1 LPEGAR
7 RLAAIMFTDLVGYSS
22 ITSLDEGRAL
32 KMLEDHRSLLQPIF
46 EKHQGTVVKTM
57 GDGFLVEFASAV
69 EAVNCAVQ
77 AQSEI
82 RQVNRQRRENERVL
96 ARIGIHVGDIVH
108 SSGDI
113 LGDAVNVA
121 ARLQPLATA
130 GGICVTRQ
138 VVDQVQGRVH
148 YKLNRLG
155 VRELKNIRHP
165 VELFTV
171 EVPKGLPESE
181 ESALDPRRIA
191 ILPFANLSADPN
203 DKYFT
208 DGMTEELISTVS
220 RIGELS
226 VISRT
231 SVMRYRDTV
240 MPVGD
245 IGRELSAGSLLE
257 GSVRKAGN
265 KVRITTQ
272 LIDAKNDK
280 HLWAQSYDRELT
292 DIFAIQG
299 DIAEQVAGALKVK
312 LLSKEKEALERKPT
326 GSPESYSLYLKGRYF
341 WNERTRE
348 SLKKAIRYFEEAVR
362 LDPNFALSYSGLADC
377 YLIMEDRGWIPHA
390 EAGPLTRGYT
400 EKALELDRNLAEA
413 HASLGLVL
421 GEQWDFARAEKE
433 LKRAIALKPNYATA
447 YHWYSNLLGNMGR
460 LEEALEFERHAL
472 ELDPYSSAF
481 SQGIGIR
488 LLEMGRNREA
498 IDQFEKALETDPNF
512 TSIHFWK
519 AWAHGQVGD
528 LDRAIEDAKKAA
540 EAEGGSI
547 ILATVGLAS
556 IYARA
561 GKREEAVK
569 LFEEIQSGKSGG
581 YIPPTYVALAK
592 FGLGEHDEAL
602 RWLERAY
609 QEHDG
614 FLLYFKEFPWWA
626 EYRTDPRWLEIERKM
641 GLSKR

>member
-1 LPEGAR
+1 
-7 RLAAIMFTDLVGYSS
+7 
-22 ITSLDEGRAL
+22 
-32 KMLEDHRSLLQPIF
+32 
-46 EKHQGTVVKTM
+46 M
-57 GDGFLVEFASAV
+57 GDGFLVEFASVV

-77 AQSEI
+77 AQDEM
-82 RQVNRQRRENERVL
+82 RQVNERRSENERVH
-96 ARIGIHVGDIVH
+96 ARIGIHVGDVVH
-108 SSGDI
+108 SGGDI

-138 VVDQVQGRVH
+138 VIDQVQGRVQ
-148 YKLNRLG
+148 YKMNRLG

-165 VELFTV
+165 VELYTV
-171 EVPKGLPESE
+171 EVPKGLTESE
-181 ESALDPRRIA
+181 ELALDPRRIA

-203 DKYFT
+203 DRYFA

-231 SVMRYRDTV
+231 SVMRYKDTI
-240 MPVGD
+240 MPIGD

-280 HLWAQSYDRELT
+280 HLWAQSYDRDLT

-312 LLSKEKEALERKPT
+312 LLSKEKEALEQKPT

-348 SLKKAIRYFEEAVR
+348 SVKKAIRYFEEAVR
-362 LDPNFALSYSGLADC
+362 LDPNFALAYSGLADC
-377 YLIMEDRGWIPHA
+377 YLILEDRGWASHA
-390 EAGPLTRGYT
+390 EAGPLTKGYA
-400 EKALELDRNLAEA
+400 EKALELDRDLAEA

-421 GEQWDFARAEKE
+421 DEQWDLTGAEKE

-447 YHWYSNLLGNMGR
+447 YHWYSSLLASMGKQ
-460 LEEALEFERHAL
+460 EEALEFEKRAL
-472 ELDPYSSAF
+472 ELDPYSSTF
-481 SQGIGIR
+481 SQGLAIH
-488 LLEMGRNREA
+488 LLLMGRAREA
-498 IDQFEKALETDPNF
+498 IAQFEKTVKADPGF
-512 TSIHFWK
+512 DSVHFFK
-519 AWAHGQVGD
+519 AWAHERVGD
-528 LDRAIEDAKKAA
+528 FDQAIEEAKKSAETQGNAGLGKMSLAA
-540 EAEGGSI
+540 
-547 ILATVGLAS
+547 

-561 GKREEAVK
+561 GRREQATK
-569 LFEEIQSGKSGG
+569 LLEEIQTTPSGDYVS
-581 YIPPTYVALAK
+581 PAWVALVK
-592 FGLGEHDEAL
+592 FSLGENDEAFG
-602 RWLERAY
+602 WLNKAY

-614 FLLYFKEFPWWA
+614 FLHDFREFPWCA

>member
-1 LPEGAR
+1 MPEGAR

-22 ITSLDEGRAL
+22 ITSLNEGRAL
-32 KMLEDHRSLLQPIF
+32 KLLEDHRSLLQPIF
-46 EKHQGTVVKTM
+46 GKYHGTVVKTI

-69 EAVNCAVQ
+69 EAVKCAVQ
-77 AQSEI
+77 AQDEM
-82 RQVNRQRRENERVL
+82 RQVNEGRRQNERVL
-96 ARIGIHVGDIVH
+96 VRIGIHVGDVVYAD
-108 SSGDI
+108 GDI

-121 ARLQPLATA
+121 ARLQPLAA
-130 GGICVTRQ
+130 PGGICVTRQ
-138 VVDQVQGRVH
+138 VVDQVQGRVN
-148 YKLNRLG
+148 YKMNRLG

-165 VELFTV
+165 VELYTV
-171 EVPKGLPESE
+171 EVPQGLTESE
-181 ESALDPRRIA
+181 EPALDPRRIA
-191 ILPFANLSADPN
+191 ILPFSNLSADPN
-203 DKYFT
+203 DKYFA

-231 SVMRYRDTV
+231 SVMRYRDTI
-240 MPVGD
+240 MPIGD

-280 HLWAQSYDRELT
+280 HLWAQSYDRDLT

-312 LLSKEKEALERKPT
+312 LLSKEKEALEQKPT

-348 SLKKAIRYFEEAVR
+348 SVKKAIRYFEEAVR
-362 LDPNFALSYSGLADC
+362 LDANFALAYSGLADC
-377 YLIMEDRGWIPHA
+377 YLVLEDRGWASHA
-390 EAGPLTRGYT
+390 EAGPLSKGYA
-400 EKALELDRNLAEA
+400 EKALELDRDLAEA

-421 GEQWDFARAEKE
+421 DEQWDLAGAEKE

-447 YHWYSNLLGNMGR
+447 YHWYSTLLDNMGR
-460 LEEALEFERHAL
+460 HEEALEFEKRAL
-472 ELDPYSSAF
+472 KLDPYSSAF
-481 SQGIGIR
+481 SQGIGIK
-488 LLEMGRNREA
+488 LLLAGRTREA
-498 IDQFEKALETDPNF
+498 IAQFEKTEEIDPGFANV
-512 TSIHFWK
+512 HFWK
-519 AWAHGQVGD
+519 AWAHERVGD
-528 LDRAIEDAKKAA
+528 FDRAIESAKKAT
-540 EAEGGSI
+540 EIQGN
-547 ILATVGLAS
+547 VGLGKLNLAS

-561 GKREEAVK
+561 GKVEQTVK
-569 LFEEIQSGKSGG
+569 LLEEIQSDASGDYKS
-581 YIPPTYVALAK
+581 PTFVAMVK
-592 FGLGEHDEAL
+592 FGLGERDEAFG
-602 RWLERAY
+602 WLDRAY

-614 FLLYFKEFPWWA
+614 FLLYFRVFPWCA
-626 EYRTDPRWLEIERKM
+626 EYRTDPRWLEIEQKM

>member
-1 LPEGAR
+1 MSEGAR

-22 ITSLDEGRAL
+22 LTSLNEGHAL
-32 KMLEDHRSLLQPIF
+32 KLLEDHRSLLQPIF
-46 EKHQGTVVKTM
+46 AKYQGKVVKTM
-57 GDGFLVEFASAV
+57 GDGFLVEFASVV

-77 AQSEI
+77 AQDEM
-82 RQVNRQRRENERVL
+82 RQVNERRSENERVH
-96 ARIGIHVGDIVH
+96 ARIGIHVGDVVH
-108 SSGDI
+108 SGGDI

-138 VVDQVQGRVH
+138 VIDQVQGRVQ
-148 YKLNRLG
+148 YKMNRLG

-165 VELFTV
+165 VELYTV
-171 EVPKGLPESE
+171 EVPKGLTESE
-181 ESALDPRRIA
+181 ELALDPRRIA

-203 DKYFT
+203 DRYFA

-231 SVMRYRDTV
+231 SVMRYKDTI
-240 MPVGD
+240 MPIGD

-280 HLWAQSYDRELT
+280 HLWAQSYDRDLT

-312 LLSKEKEALERKPT
+312 LLSKEKEALEQKPT

-348 SLKKAIRYFEEAVR
+348 SVKKAIRYFEEAVR
-362 LDPNFALSYSGLADC
+362 LDPNFALAYSGLADC
-377 YLIMEDRGWIPHA
+377 YLILEDRGWASHA
-390 EAGPLTRGYT
+390 EAGPLTKGYA
-400 EKALELDRNLAEA
+400 EKALELDRDLAEA

-421 GEQWDFARAEKE
+421 DEQWDLTGAEKE

-447 YHWYSNLLGNMGR
+447 YHWYSSLLASMGKQ
-460 LEEALEFERHAL
+460 EEALEFEKRAL
-472 ELDPYSSAF
+472 ELDPYSSTF
-481 SQGIGIR
+481 SQGLAIH
-488 LLEMGRNREA
+488 LLLMGRAREA
-498 IDQFEKALETDPNF
+498 IAQFEKTVKADPGF
-512 TSIHFWK
+512 DSVHFFK
-519 AWAHGQVGD
+519 AWAHERVGD
-528 LDRAIEDAKKAA
+528 FDQAIEEAKKSAETQGNAGLGKMSLAA
-540 EAEGGSI
+540 
-547 ILATVGLAS
+547 

-561 GKREEAVK
+561 GRREQATK
-569 LFEEIQSGKSGG
+569 LLEEIQTTPSGDYVS
-581 YIPPTYVALAK
+581 PAWVALVK
-592 FGLGEHDEAL
+592 FSLGENDEAFG
-602 RWLERAY
+602 WLNKAY

-614 FLLYFKEFPWWA
+614 FLHDFREFPWCA